1 MGRLRNKV
9 TTAEIES
16 ALATTNDSI
25 PKAAQLLTD
34 LVGET
39 ISPELLRY
47 WARSLDRPEPIKQ
60 EPKILVFDIETS
72 PITAYVWGLYN
83 QNIGLP
89 QIKEDWYII
98 CWSAKWLGSD
108 EILNDIGSRV
118 DEERVVLNLWKLL
131 NEADIVVAHNA
142 KKFDVK
148 KVNAKFLEYGL
159 MQPSYYKVVDT
170 LQIAKGNFALTS
182 NKLDYIT
189 KLLDGIG
196 KHKTDFDLWKGCM
209 NGDGHALHNMQAYC
223 DQDVLELESVYLQL
237 RGWDSSHPSVGM
249 YNDEAS
255 AQCNTCGGTKLE
267 LVSEY
272 TTGTSRFPVYQCQE
286 CGHQQ
291 RGRKSNAPMNK
302 ERQVNVR

>member
-1 MGRLRNKV
+1 MGRLRDKV
-9 TTAEIES
+9 TTAEIKS
-16 ALATTNDSI
+16 ALATANDSI
-25 PKAAQLLTD
+25 PEAAKHLSD

-39 ISPELLRY
+39 VSPELLRY
-47 WARSLDRPEPIKQ
+47 WVRTLDRPDPVKK
-60 EPKILVFDIETS
+60 EPKILIFDIETS

-98 CWSAKWLGSD
+98 CWSAKWLD
-108 EILNDIGSRV
+108 DDKVHNDIGCRD
-118 DEERVVLNLWKLL
+118 DEERVVMNLWQLL

-170 LQIAKGNFALTS
+170 LQIAKGNFAMTS

-196 KHKTDFDLWKGCM
+196 KHKTDFDLWVKCM
-209 NGDGHALHNMQAYC
+209 EGDHEAFNTMQAYC

-237 RGWDSSHPSVGM
+237 RGWDSSHPGVGM
-249 YNDEAS
+249 YNDDDA
-255 AQCNTCGGTKLE
+255 AQCNVCGGTKLE

-272 TTGTSRFPVYQCQE
+272 VTGTSRFPVYQCQE

-291 RGRKSNAPMNK
+291 RGRKSNAPVTK
-302 ERQVNVR
+302 VRQVNVR